1 MKKRLHIIGQW
12 IFLLLQMGIGCLV
25 IKTGYDLAIGNLPG
39 MNSFSTDP
47 ITPLFLLVLGC
58 YFLFSGILRRHFPN

>member
-1 MKKRLHIIGQW
+1 MKNKLHIIGRW

-39 MNSFSTDP
+39 MASFTTDP
-47 ITPLFLLVLGC
+47 VTPLFLLVLGC
-58 YFLFSGILRRHFPN
+58 NFLFSGILRQLPPN